1 MIIFLDYIDIM
12 NLILKTLMC
21 VSPDAAI
28 VVQLIHLFYT
38 LLVTLSVVPYEEAEE
53 ELKKERCQY
62 KNKQKKEKNN
72 ATVKEDTRINL
83 NHMNTEISTTNN
95 NSTHDNKD
103 HNIESCNKNKNH
115 MNTNKNTNTKM
126 NMNMNMN
133 ELKDEND
140 CTEKITALQTH
151 HFCWWSH
158 LDQHHHQYLLL
169 LCCFEHLFVSL
180 TLFQRTFII
189 LIPFT
194 YFISTLANV
203 VFFFISLT
211 KTGHNTA
218 SVGEKSKDIDMNSV
232 SDTSNDEN
240 KCLNKKIKEMKVATM
255 NSTQMKMTKKNR
267 HSNEVSNKKNKK
279 KKKKNS
285 VAVIDNWCLFW
296 CLFCCCL
303 AQAIQFLTVDHPLLW
318 WLAWLTYSVDSGWWP
333 LITVISVSKY

>member
-1 MIIFLDYIDIM
+1 MKIIFLIYIDIM
-12 NLILKTLMC
+12 N
-21 VSPDAAI
+21 AAI
-28 VVQLIHLFYT
+28 VMQLIQLFST

-72 ATVKEDTRINL
+72 ATVKEDTRMNL
-83 NHMNTEISTTNN
+83 NHPNTEISTTNN

-126 NMNMNMN
+126 NMNMN

-140 CTEKITALQTH
+140 CTEKIAALKTH
-151 HFCWWSH
+151 HSRWWSH
-158 LDQHHHQYLLL
+158 LGQHHHQYLLL

-232 SDTSNDEN
+232 SGTFNDEK
-240 KCLNKKIKEMKVATM
+240 KCLNKKIQEMKVATM

-279 KKKKNS
+279 KKNS
-285 VAVIDNWCLFW
+285 VAVIDNWCLF
-296 CLFCCCL
+296 CCWL
-303 AQAIQFLTVDHPLLW
+303 AQVIQFLAVDHPMLW
-318 WLAWLTYSVDSGWWP
+318 STWLAWLTYSIDSGWWP

>member
-133 ELKDEND
+133 ELKDEFD
-140 CTEKITALQTH
+140 CTEKIAALKTH
-151 HFCWWSH
+151 HSRWWSH
-158 LDQHHHQYLLL
+158 LGQHHHQYLLL

-232 SDTSNDEN
+232 SGTFNDEK
-240 KCLNKKIKEMKVATM
+240 KCLNKKIQEMKVATM
-255 NSTQMKMTKKNR
+255 NSTQMKMTKKND
-267 HSNEVSNKKNKK
+267 STVVVSKK
-279 KKKKNS
+279 KKKKKS
-285 VAVIDNWCLFW
+285 VVVDIW

-303 AQAIQFLTVDHPLLW
+303 AQVIQFLTVEFPMLGST
-318 WLAWLTYSVDSGWWP
+318 WLAWLTCSVDSGWWP
-333 LITVISVSKY
+333 LVTVISVSKY